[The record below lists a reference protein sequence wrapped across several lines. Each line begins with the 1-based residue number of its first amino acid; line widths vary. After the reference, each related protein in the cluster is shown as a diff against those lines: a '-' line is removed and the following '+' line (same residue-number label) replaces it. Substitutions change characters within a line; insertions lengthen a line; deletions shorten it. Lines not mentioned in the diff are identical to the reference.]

1 MEENILKISGN
12 TKVYTVIGNPIHHSK
27 SPNMHNAAFGKLGI
41 NACYVP
47 LAPNENEVG
56 HICDLVRSNVISGSN
71 VTIPYKEEVI
81 KYIDVLTDEAKLIGS
96 VNTLYS
102 IDNKLHGHN
111 TDGLGFSRSLFIDNN
126 FEPAEKKAIV
136 LGAGGASK
144 AICSKL
150 CSNKISS
157 LLIFDIDHEK
167 ALELKEHLE
176 SFNFKTDIKIISQ
189 NEVDQI
195 SQESDLIVNCTPIGM
210 KESDPELINSDCFKK
225 TQFVYDLIYSP
236 SKTKLL
242 MSAETKGAKIINGL
256 DMLAYQGAESFS
268 LWEKVDPPYEI
279 MSQELRY
286 GK

>member
-1 MEENILKISGN
+1 M
-12 TKVYTVIGNPIHHSK
+12 
-27 SPNMHNAAFGKLGI
+27 
-41 NACYVP
+41 
-47 LAPNENEVG
+47 
-56 HICDLVRSNVISGSN
+56 
-71 VTIPYKEEVI
+71 
-81 KYIDVLTDEAKLIGS
+81 
-96 VNTLYS
+96 
-102 IDNKLHGHN
+102 
-111 TDGLGFSRSLFIDNN
+111 
-126 FEPAEKKAIV
+126 
-136 LGAGGASK
+136 
-144 AICSKL
+144 
-150 CSNKISS
+150 
-157 LLIFDIDHEK
+157 
-167 ALELKEHLE
+167 ELKQHLE

-195 SQESDLIVNCTPIGM
+195 SKESDLIVNCTPIGM

-242 MSAETKGAKIINGL
+242 MSAETNGAKIINGL